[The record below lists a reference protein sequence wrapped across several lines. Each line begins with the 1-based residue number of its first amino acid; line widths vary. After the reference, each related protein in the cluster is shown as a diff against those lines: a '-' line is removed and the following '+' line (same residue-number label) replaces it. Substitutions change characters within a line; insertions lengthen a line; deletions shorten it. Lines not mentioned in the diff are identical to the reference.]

1 MTYGLNR
8 WLRGSAAFCVAA
20 ASLGFASSAS
30 ACGYTPTVRPAAL
43 QAEGASGLGG
53 LFHQAS
59 ADNSGNHK
67 IVGLWSFTMTAGG
80 NTIDFGYQTWH
91 DDGTELLN
99 SGGRAPST
107 ENFCMGVWKQTG
119 ASTYHLHHIAL
130 SYTPAGDMN
139 AKVIITEDV
148 TLESTNHFSGTFTL
162 DVRTPDGNTSLQTIS
177 GNVSGDRVQP

>member
-1 MTYGLNR
+1 MTHASSW
-8 WLRGSAAFCVAA
+8 WLRGSAAICVAA
-20 ASLGFASSAS
+20 ASLGYASSAS
-30 ACGYTPTVRPAAL
+30 ACGYMPMVHPAAL
-43 QAEGASGLGG
+43 QVERANGLRG
-53 LFHQAS
+53 LFHPTS
-59 ADNSGNHK
+59 ADNAGNHK

-80 NTIDFGYQTWH
+80 NKIDFGYQQWH

-119 ASTYHLHHIAL
+119 PSTYHLHHIAL

-148 TLESTNHFSGTFTL
+148 TLESTDHFNGTFTL
-162 DVRTPDGNTSLQTIS
+162 DVRTPDGSSSLQTIS
-177 GNVSGDRVQP
+177 GNVSGDRVLP